1 MKAVALEVLS
11 KSVELIRLLIRFVIE
26 SVEKLILGGQSK
38 DDVWRLTTKVIK
50 CLFVDLLAKERGLTK
65 FGALDGNRN
74 LRSANFIWGTLKTHR
89 VGCELIVSEI
99 KNHKIVVG
107 TYSSW
112 LVANSGRKEA
122 TTALEHS
129 KSLEKKIESLEKKV
143 VDAMSIASA
152 AKKTADKAFNKGG

>member
-11 KSVELIRLLIRFVIE
+11 KSVELVRLLIRFVTE
-26 SVEKLILGGQSK
+26 SVDRLVLGGQSK
-38 DDVWRLTTKVIK
+38 EDVWRLNTKVIK
-50 CLFVDLLAKERGLTK
+50 SLFIDLLAKERGLTK

-89 VGCELIVSEI
+89 VACELVASEI
-99 KNHKIVVG
+99 KNHKIVTG

-129 KSLEKKIESLEKKV
+129 KALEKKIDSLEKKLSEATSL
-143 VDAMSIASA
+143 AAA
-152 AKKTADKAFNKGG
+152 AKKTADKAFNKNG